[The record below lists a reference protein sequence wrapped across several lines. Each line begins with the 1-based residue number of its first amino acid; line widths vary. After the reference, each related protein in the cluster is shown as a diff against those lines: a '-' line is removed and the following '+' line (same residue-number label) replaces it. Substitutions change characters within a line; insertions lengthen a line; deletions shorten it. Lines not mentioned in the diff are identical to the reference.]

1 MHDHEI
7 PTHMEFED
15 KMLLGLT
22 GRQVAVAIAGFSC
35 AAGTWATLAFLPVVL
50 RAFAG
55 SVVLVAALALAL
67 LRPGGEGLEEW
78 LFAWVRFHALPARA
92 VWQSVDRG
100 REQPFEER
108 AQTGFI
114 DLDKDEE
121 LYYGREGA

>member
-22 GRQVAVAIAGFSC
+22 GRQVAIVMAGFSC
-35 AAGTWATLAFLPVVL
+35 AAGTWGALAFVPVVL

-67 LRPGGEGLEEW
+67 VRPGGEGLEEW
-78 LFAWVRFHALPARA
+78 LFAWIRFHALPSRA
-92 VWQSVDRG
+92 VWQSADWRS
-100 REQPFEER
+100 EQPIEER
-108 AQTGFI
+108 TQTGFV
-114 DLDKDEE
+114 DLDEDEA
-121 LYYGREGA
+121 LYYERESG